1 MNWKDIFRTR
11 YEQKYSVTTL
21 AGVPFHPAMH
31 PYLLLLAAPPVLA
44 AAALSER
51 HPAAALG
58 VVLLG
63 LLCAVPLM
71 EGDRGMASSSA
82 LYAIAAR
89 IGPVVDR
96 ARAPLAGRARVYLLR
111 IYARV
116 TRPLWTVL
124 LGVPALAAAQDAGL
138 VSSLPD
144 VLGGVGL
151 TEAGLVALWDLA
163 RALAVPWLVLFALRL
178 STSANLD
185 LPEMRPDD
193 RISGIAIR
201 LPPRFFAVW
210 RVAYFVG
217 LPVVALAL
225 TTV

>member
-1 MNWKDIFRTR
+1 M
-11 YEQKYSVTTL
+11 
-21 AGVPFHPAMH
+21 
-31 PYLLLLAAPPVLA
+31 
-44 AAALSER
+44 
-51 HPAAALG
+51 
-58 VVLLG
+58 
-63 LLCAVPLM
+63 
-71 EGDRGMASSSA
+71 
-82 LYAIAAR
+82 
-89 IGPVVDR
+89 
-96 ARAPLAGRARVYLLR
+96 
-111 IYARV
+111 
-116 TRPLWTVL
+116 L

-193 RISGIAIR
+193 RISGIATR